1 MVSGSAGS
9 RRRATFWM
17 DGWIEWIE
25 WNLDTDTD
33 TGIVPRT
40 LGSVRLGELDIE
52 NRGRWKVLE
61 RE

>member
-1 MVSGSAGS
+1 
-9 RRRATFWM
+9 M

-25 WNLDTDTD
+25 WNLDTD

>member
-1 MVSGSAGS
+1 
-9 RRRATFWM
+9 M

>member
-1 MVSGSAGS
+1 MVRPGLGDT
-9 RRRATFWM
+9 RRSLRVVL
-17 DGWIEWIE
+17 DGWIE